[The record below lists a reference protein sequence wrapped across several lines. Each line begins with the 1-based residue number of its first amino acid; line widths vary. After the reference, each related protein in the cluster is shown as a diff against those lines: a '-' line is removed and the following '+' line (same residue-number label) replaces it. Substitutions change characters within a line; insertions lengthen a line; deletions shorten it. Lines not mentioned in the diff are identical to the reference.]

1 MAIKAWI
8 HKETGLPCFYLDGYD
23 VVASVYDGE
32 RLINHADAVNSSD
45 AFCDPFAPP
54 GVATTYTVGNRRFTL
69 TRRGEG
75 YAITSLDSRQ
85 RAVVSYIGDDAR
97 EYDTRATATDI
108 NARRT
113 PIIRWAGVAA
123 AYTGRLELLAYA
135 EESARLERILEARQP
150 VIAVH
155 SHDACDLTDCDIPA
169 VRVLAVT
176 HATSQRTGR
185 RDRVRRQ
192 WILDYRQIDMD
203 EARALVGTIPVVT
216 WGAWDA
222 VSKWR
227 PRSYVE
233 LLREFAGMP

>member
-1 MAIKAWI
+1 MIKAWI
-8 HKETGLPCFYLDGYD
+8 HRETGLPCFYLDGPD
-23 VVASVYDGE
+23 AGAAVYDGD
-32 RLINHADAVNSSD
+32 RLVNPAGAAGQAS
-45 AFCDPFAPP
+45 AFCDPLAPP
-54 GVATTYTVGNRRFTL
+54 GVATTYTVGAKRFAL

-113 PIIRWAGVAA
+113 PVVRWAGVAA
-123 AYTGRLELLAYA
+123 AYTGKIELLAYA
-135 EESARLERILEARQP
+135 EESARLERILEAREP

-155 SHDACDLTDCDIPA
+155 SHDSCDLQDCDIPA

-192 WILDYRQIDMD
+192 WTLDYRQIDMA
-203 EARALVGTIPVVT
+203 EARALVGSIPVVT

-222 VSKWR
+222 RSKWQG
-227 PRSYVE
+227 RSYVD
-233 LLREFAGMP
+233 LLRDFAGMP

>member
-1 MAIKAWI
+1 M
-8 HKETGLPCFYLDGYD
+8 TRGP
-23 VVASVYDGE
+23 
-32 RLINHADAVNSSD
+32 
-45 AFCDPFAPP
+45 
-54 GVATTYTVGNRRFTL
+54 RR
-69 TRRGEG
+69 
-75 YAITSLDSRQ
+75 
-85 RAVVSYIGDDAR
+85 
-97 EYDTRATATDI
+97 TDI

-113 PIIRWAGVAA
+113 PVIRWAGVAA

-150 VIAVH
+150 VIAIH
-155 SHDACDLTDCDIPA
+155 SHDACDLQDCDVPA

-192 WILDYRQIDMD
+192 WTLDYKQIDTD

-227 PRSYVE
+227 GRSYVD
-233 LLREFAGMP
+233 LLREYAGMP

>member
-1 MAIKAWI
+1 MIKAWI
-8 HKETGLPCFYLDGYD
+8 HTETGLPCFYLDGPD
-23 VVASVYDGE
+23 AGLAVSDGARVILPAEPGRAAVAV
-32 RLINHADAVNSSD
+32 
-45 AFCDPFAPP
+45 CDPLAPP
-54 GVATTYTVGNRRFTL
+54 GVASTYTVGAQRFTL
-69 TRRGEG
+69 ARRGVG

-85 RAVVSYIGDDAR
+85 RAVVSFIGDDAR
-97 EYDTRATATDI
+97 EYETRATATDI

-113 PIIRWAGVAA
+113 PVIRWAGVAA

-135 EESARLERILEARQP
+135 EESDRLERILEARQP

-155 SHDACDLTDCDIPA
+155 SHDACDLADCDVPA
-169 VRVLAVT
+169 VRVLAIT

-192 WILDYRQIDMD
+192 WTLDYKQIDMD

-222 VSKWR
+222 ASKWR
-227 PRSYVE
+227 GRSYVE

>member
-1 MAIKAWI
+1 MIKAWI
-8 HKETGLPCFYLDGYD
+8 HKETGLPCFYLDGPD
-23 VVASVYDGE
+23 AGAPVYDGD
-32 RLINHADAVNSSD
+32 RLINPAATANAAA

-54 GVATTYTVGNRRFTL
+54 GVATTYTVGARQVTL
-69 TRRGEG
+69 TRRGAG
-75 YAITSLDSRQ
+75 YAITSLDSRA

-113 PIIRWAGVAA
+113 PVIRWSGVAA
-123 AYTGRLELLAYA
+123 AYTGKLELLAYA

-155 SHDACDLTDCDIPA
+155 SHDACDLEDCDIPA
-169 VRVLAVT
+169 VRVLAIT

-192 WILDYRQIDMD
+192 WILDYKQIDLD
-203 EARALVGTIPVVT
+203 EARALVGNVPVVT
-216 WGAWDA
+216 WGAWDTA
-222 VSKWR
+222 SKWR
-227 PRSYVE
+227 ARSYVE

>member
-1 MAIKAWI
+1 MAVKAWV
-8 HKETGLPCFYLDGYD
+8 HKETGLPCFYLDG
-23 VVASVYDGE
+23 
-32 RLINHADAVNSSD
+32 ADAALAVSD
-45 AFCDPFAPP
+45 GSRVILPAEAGRAAVSVSDPLAPP
-54 GVATTYTVGNRRFTL
+54 GVATTYTVGTGRFTL

-85 RAVVSYIGDDAR
+85 RATVSYIGDDAR
-97 EYDTRATATDI
+97 EYETRATATDI
-108 NARRT
+108 SARRT
-113 PIIRWAGVAA
+113 PVIRWAGVAA
-123 AYTGRLELLAYA
+123 AYTGKLELLAYA
-135 EESARLERILEARQP
+135 EDSARLERILEARAP

-155 SHDACDLTDCDIPA
+155 SHDACDLQDCDIPA

-192 WILDYRQIDMD
+192 WTLDYRQIDMD
-203 EARALVGTIPVVT
+203 EARALVGNVPVVT

-222 VSKWR
+222 RSKWQG
-227 PRSYVE
+227 RSYVD

>member
-8 HKETGLPCFYLDGYD
+8 HRETGLPCFYLDG
-23 VVASVYDGE
+23 
-32 RLINHADAVNSSD
+32 ADAALAVSD
-45 AFCDPFAPP
+45 GNRVILPAEAGRAAVSVCDPLAPP
-54 GVATTYTVGNRRFTL
+54 GVATTYTVGTQRFTL

-75 YAITSLDSRQ
+75 YAITSLDSRA

-97 EYDTRATATDI
+97 EYETRVTATDI
-108 NARRT
+108 SARRT
-113 PIIRWAGVAA
+113 PVIRWAGVAA
-123 AYTGRLELLAYA
+123 AYTGKLELLAYA

-155 SHDACDLTDCDIPA
+155 SHDACDLPDCDIPA
-169 VRVLAVT
+169 VRVLAIT

-192 WILDYRQIDMD
+192 WTLDYRQIDLD

-222 VSKWR
+222 RSKWQGR
-227 PRSYVE
+227 KYVD

>member
-1 MAIKAWI
+1 MAVKAWI
-8 HKETGLPCFYLDGYD
+8 HKETGQPCFFLDG
-23 VVASVYDGE
+23 
-32 RLINHADAVNSSD
+32 ADAALAVSAGTRVILPAETGRPAVSV
-45 AFCDPFAPP
+45 CDPFATP
-54 GVATTYTVGNRRFTL
+54 GVATTYTVGTQRFTL

-75 YAITSLDSRQ
+75 HAITSLDSRQ

-97 EYDTRATATDI
+97 EYDMRATATDI

-113 PIIRWAGVAA
+113 SVIRWAGVAA

-135 EESARLERILEARQP
+135 EESDRLERILEARQP

-155 SHDACDLTDCDIPA
+155 SHDACDLKDCDIPA

-192 WILDYRQIDMD
+192 WTLDYRQIDLS
-203 EARALVGTIPVVT
+203 EAAGLIGDVPVVT

-227 PRSYVE
+227 GRSYVD

>member
-1 MAIKAWI
+1 MAVKAWI
-8 HKETGLPCFYLDGYD
+8 HKETGLPCFYLDGAD
-23 VVASVYDGE
+23 AGAAVYDGE
-32 RLINHADAVNSSD
+32 RLINPADTVGQAS

-54 GVATTYTVGNRRFTL
+54 GVETTYTVGARRFTL

-75 YAITSLDSRQ
+75 YAVTSLDSRQ

-97 EYDTRATATDI
+97 EYETRATATDI

-113 PIIRWAGVAA
+113 PVIRWAGVAA

-135 EESARLERILEARQP
+135 EASARLERILEARQP

-155 SHDACDLTDCDIPA
+155 SHDACDLADCDIPA
-169 VRVLAVT
+169 VRVLAIM

-192 WILDYRQIDMD
+192 WTLDYKQIDLD
-203 EARALVGTIPVVT
+203 EAVGLLGNVPVVT

-222 VSKWR
+222 RSKWR
-227 PRSYVE
+227 GRSYVE

>member
-1 MAIKAWI
+1 MAVKSWI
-8 HKETGLPCFYLDGYD
+8 HKETGLPCFFLDGPD
-23 VVASVYDGE
+23 VLAAVYDGE
-32 RLINHADAVNSSD
+32 RLINPADTANQAS
-45 AFCDPFAPP
+45 AFCDPLAPP
-54 GVATTYTVGNRRFTL
+54 GVTTTYTVGTQRFTL

-75 YAITSLDSRQ
+75 YAVTSLDARQ

-97 EYDTRATATDI
+97 EYETRATATDI

-113 PIIRWAGVAA
+113 PVIRWAGVAA

-155 SHDACDLTDCDIPA
+155 SHDSCDLRDCDIPA
-169 VRVLAVT
+169 VRVLAIT

-192 WILDYRQIDMD
+192 WTLDYKQIDLE
-203 EARALVGTIPVVT
+203 EAAGLLGNVPVVT

-222 VSKWR
+222 ASKWR
-227 PRSYVE
+227 GRSYVE
-233 LLREFAGMP
+233 LLREFSGMP

>member
-1 MAIKAWI
+1 MIKAWI
-8 HKETGLPCFYLDGYD
+8 HKETGLPCFYLDGPD
-23 VVASVYDGE
+23 AGLAVSDGARVILPAEAGRPAVSV
-32 RLINHADAVNSSD
+32 
-45 AFCDPFAPP
+45 CDPLAPP
-54 GVATTYTVGNRRFTL
+54 GVASTYTVGAQRFTL
-69 TRRGEG
+69 ARRGVG
-75 YAITSLDSRQ
+75 YAITSLDTRQ
-85 RAVVSYIGDDAR
+85 RAVVSFIGDDAR
-97 EYDTRATATDI
+97 EYETRATATDI

-113 PIIRWAGVAA
+113 PVIRWAGVAA

-135 EESARLERILEARQP
+135 EESARLERILEAREP

-155 SHDACDLTDCDIPA
+155 SHDACDLADCDVPA
-169 VRVLAVT
+169 VRVLAIT

-192 WILDYRQIDMD
+192 WTLDYKQIDLD

-227 PRSYVE
+227 ARSYVE

>member
-1 MAIKAWI
+1 MAVKAWI
-8 HKETGLPCFYLDGYD
+8 HKETGLPCFYLDGPD
-23 VVASVYDGE
+23 AALSVNDGPRVILPAE
-32 RLINHADAVNSSD
+32 AGRAAVSV
-45 AFCDPFAPP
+45 CDPLAPP
-54 GVATTYTVGNRRFTL
+54 GVATTYTVGTQRFTL

-85 RAVVSYIGDDAR
+85 RAAVSYIGDDAR

-113 PIIRWAGVAA
+113 PVTRWAGVAA

-135 EESARLERILEARQP
+135 EESASLERLLEARQP
-150 VIAVH
+150 LIAIH
-155 SHDACDLTDCDIPA
+155 SHDACDLKDCDVPA
-169 VRVLAVT
+169 VRVLAIT

-192 WILDYRQIDMD
+192 WTLDYKQIDTD

-216 WGAWDA
+216 WGTWDA
-222 VSKWR
+222 ASKWR
-227 PRSYVE
+227 GRSYVD
-233 LLREFAGMP
+233 LLREYAGMP

>member
-1 MAIKAWI
+1 MTIKAWI
-8 HKETGLPCFYLDGYD
+8 HKKTGLPCFFLD
-23 VVASVYDGE
+23 
-32 RLINHADAVNSSD
+32 RADAALAVSD
-45 AFCDPFAPP
+45 GARIILPAETGRPAVSVSDPLAPP
-54 GVATTYTVGNRRFTL
+54 GVATTYTVGTQRFTL

-85 RAVVSYIGDDAR
+85 RAPVSYIGDDAR

-108 NARRT
+108 TTRRT
-113 PIIRWAGVAA
+113 PVIRWAGVAA

-135 EESARLERILEARQP
+135 EESASLERILAARQP
-150 VIAVH
+150 IIAVH
-155 SHDACDLTDCDIPA
+155 SHDACELKDCDIPA

-192 WILDYRQIDMD
+192 WTLDYKQIDMD

-222 VSKWR
+222 ASKWR
-227 PRSYVE
+227 SRSYVE

>member
-1 MAIKAWI
+1 MAVKAWI
-8 HKETGLPCFYLDGYD
+8 HKETGLPCFYLDGPD
-23 VVASVYDGE
+23 AALSVSDGPRVILPAE
-32 RLINHADAVNSSD
+32 AGRAAVSV
-45 AFCDPFAPP
+45 CDPLAPP
-54 GVATTYTVGNRRFTL
+54 GVVTTYTVGAQRFTL

-75 YAITSLDSRQ
+75 YAVTSLDSRQ

-113 PIIRWAGVAA
+113 PVIRWAGVAA

-135 EESARLERILEARQP
+135 EESARLERILEGRQP

-155 SHDACDLTDCDIPA
+155 SHDSCDLKDCDVPA

-192 WILDYRQIDMD
+192 WTLDYKQVDLG
-203 EARALVGTIPVVT
+203 EAAGLLGNVPVVT

-222 VSKWR
+222 ISKWR
-227 PRSYVE
+227 GRSYVD

>member
-8 HKETGLPCFYLDGYD
+8 HRETGLPCFYLDGAD
-23 VVASVYDGE
+23 SALAVSDGTRVILPAEAGRAAVSV
-32 RLINHADAVNSSD
+32 
-45 AFCDPFAPP
+45 CDPLAPP
-54 GVATTYTVGNRRFTL
+54 GVATTYTVGTQRFTL

-97 EYDTRATATDI
+97 EYETRATATDI

-113 PIIRWAGVAA
+113 PVIRWAGVAA
-123 AYTGRLELLAYA
+123 AYNGKLELLAYA
-135 EESARLERILEARQP
+135 EESARLERIIEARQP

-155 SHDACDLTDCDIPA
+155 SHDSYDLQDCDIPA
-169 VRVLAVT
+169 VRVLAIT

-192 WILDYRQIDMD
+192 WALDYRQIDMD
-203 EARALVGTIPVVT
+203 EARALVGNIPVVT

-222 VSKWR
+222 RSKWR
-227 PRSYVE
+227 GRSYVD
-233 LLREFAGMP
+233 LLREYAGMP

>member
-1 MAIKAWI
+1 MIKTWI
-8 HKETGLPCFYLDGYD
+8 HVETGLPCFYLDGPD
-23 VVASVYDGE
+23 AGVAVYDGD
-32 RLINHADAVNSSD
+32 RLVNPAVAGGQSA

-54 GVATTYTVGNRRFTL
+54 GVATTYTVGARRFVL

-75 YAITSLDSRQ
+75 YAITSLDSRA

-97 EYDTRATATDI
+97 EYDPRATATDI

-123 AYTGRLELLAYA
+123 AYTGKLELLAYA
-135 EESARLERILEARQP
+135 EESARLERILEAREP

-155 SHDACDLTDCDIPA
+155 SHDACDLEDCDIPA
-169 VRVLAVT
+169 VRVLAIT

-192 WILDYRQIDMD
+192 WTLDYRQIDLR
-203 EARALVGTIPVVT
+203 EAAALLGNIPVVT

-227 PRSYVE
+227 GRSYVE

>member
-1 MAIKAWI
+1 MIKAWV
-8 HKETGLPCFYLDGYD
+8 HKETGLPCFYLDGPD
-23 VVASVYDGE
+23 AGLAVSDGARVILPAEPGRAAVAV
-32 RLINHADAVNSSD
+32 
-45 AFCDPFAPP
+45 CDPLAPP
-54 GVATTYTVGNRRFTL
+54 GVATTYTVGTRQVTL

-75 YAITSLDSRQ
+75 YAITSLDSRA

-97 EYDTRATATDI
+97 EYETRATATDI
-108 NARRT
+108 NARRA
-113 PIIRWAGVAA
+113 PVIRWAGVAA
-123 AYTGRLELLAYA
+123 AYTGKLEILAYA
-135 EESARLERILEARQP
+135 EESARLERILEAREP

-155 SHDACDLTDCDIPA
+155 SHDSCDMQDCDIPA

-203 EARALVGTIPVVT
+203 EARALVGNIPVVT

-222 VSKWR
+222 RSKWQG
-227 PRSYVE
+227 RSYVD

>member
-1 MAIKAWI
+1 MAVKAWI
-8 HKETGLPCFYLDGYD
+8 HKETGLPCFYLDGPD
-23 VVASVYDGE
+23 AALSVSDGPRVILPAE
-32 RLINHADAVNSSD
+32 TGRAAVSV
-45 AFCDPFAPP
+45 CDPLAPP
-54 GVATTYTVGNRRFTL
+54 GVATTYTVGTQRFTL
-69 TRRGEG
+69 TRRGVG

-113 PIIRWAGVAA
+113 PVIRWAGVAA
-123 AYTGRLELLAYA
+123 AYTGRLELLAYS
-135 EESARLERILEARQP
+135 EESASLGRLLEARQP
-150 VIAVH
+150 IIAVH
-155 SHDACDLTDCDIPA
+155 SHDACDLNDCDVPA
-169 VRVLAVT
+169 VRVLAIT

-192 WILDYRQIDMD
+192 WTLDYRQIDMD

-227 PRSYVE
+227 GRSYVE

>member
-1 MAIKAWI
+1 MAVKAWI
-8 HKETGLPCFYLDGYD
+8 HKETGLPCFYLDGPD
-23 VVASVYDGE
+23 AALSVSDGPRVILPAE
-32 RLINHADAVNSSD
+32 TGRAAVSV
-45 AFCDPFAPP
+45 CDPLAPP
-54 GVATTYTVGNRRFTL
+54 GVATTYTVGTQRFTL
-69 TRRGEG
+69 TRRGVG

-113 PIIRWAGVAA
+113 PVIRWAGVAA
-123 AYTGRLELLAYA
+123 AYTGRLELLAYS
-135 EESARLERILEARQP
+135 EESASLGRLLEARQP
-150 VIAVH
+150 IIAVH
-155 SHDACDLTDCDIPA
+155 SHDACDLNDCDIPA
-169 VRVLAVT
+169 VRVLAIT

-192 WILDYRQIDMD
+192 WTLDYRQIDMD

-227 PRSYVE
+227 GRSYVE

>member
-8 HKETGLPCFYLDGYD
+8 HKETGLPCFYLDGPD
-23 VVASVYDGE
+23 AGAAVYDGD
-32 RLINHADAVNSSD
+32 RLINPAEPGRPAV
-45 AFCDPFAPP
+45 AVCDPLAPP
-54 GVATTYTVGNRRFTL
+54 GVVTTYTVGARRFTL

-75 YAITSLDSRQ
+75 YAVTSLDSRQ

-113 PIIRWAGVAA
+113 PVIRWAGVAA
-123 AYTGRLELLAYA
+123 AYTGKLELLAYA
-135 EESARLERILEARQP
+135 EDSERLERILEARQP
-150 VIAVH
+150 LIAVH
-155 SHDACDLTDCDIPA
+155 SHDACDLQDCDIPA
-169 VRVLAVT
+169 VRVLAIT

-192 WILDYRQIDMD
+192 WTLDYKQIDTD
-203 EARALVGTIPVVT
+203 EARTLVGTIPVVT
-216 WGAWDA
+216 WGTWDA

-227 PRSYVE
+227 GRSYVD

>member
-1 MAIKAWI
+1 MAVKAWI
-8 HKETGLPCFYLDGYD
+8 HKETGLPCFYLDGPD
-23 VVASVYDGE
+23 VGAAVYDGE
-32 RLINHADAVNSSD
+32 RLINPADTANAAS
-45 AFCDPFAPP
+45 AFCDPLAPP
-54 GVATTYTVGNRRFTL
+54 GVVTTYTVGAQRFTL

-97 EYDTRATATDI
+97 EYETRATATDI

-113 PIIRWAGVAA
+113 PVIRWAGVAA

-135 EESARLERILEARQP
+135 EDSARLERILEARQP

-155 SHDACDLTDCDIPA
+155 SHDACDLKDCDIPA
-169 VRVLAVT
+169 VRVLAIT
-176 HATSQRTGR
+176 HSTSQRTGR

-192 WILDYRQIDMD
+192 WTLDYKQVDMD

-216 WGAWDA
+216 WGVWDA
-222 VSKWR
+222 ASKWR
-227 PRSYVE
+227 GRSYVD
-233 LLREFAGMP
+233 LLREYAGMP

>member
-1 MAIKAWI
+1 MIKAWV
-8 HKETGLPCFYLDGYD
+8 HKETGLPCFFLDGPD
-23 VVASVYDGE
+23 AVDPVYAGD
-32 RLINHADAVNSSD
+32 RLINPAGAVGQSA

-54 GVATTYTVGNRRFTL
+54 GVATTYTVGARQVTL

-75 YAITSLDSRQ
+75 YAITSLDSRA

-97 EYDTRATATDI
+97 DYDPRATATDI

-113 PIIRWAGVAA
+113 PVIRWAGVAA
-123 AYTGRLELLAYA
+123 AYTGKLELLAYA
-135 EESARLERILEARQP
+135 EASERLERILEAREP
-150 VIAVH
+150 VVAVH
-155 SHDACDLTDCDIPA
+155 SHDACDLEDCDIPA
-169 VRVLAVT
+169 VRVLAIT

-192 WILDYRQIDMD
+192 WTLDYRQIDLR
-203 EARALVGTIPVVT
+203 EAAALLGNIPVVT

-227 PRSYVE
+227 GRSYVE

>member
-8 HKETGLPCFYLDGYD
+8 HKETGLPCFFLDGPD
-23 VVASVYDGE
+23 AGAAVYDGD
-32 RLINHADAVNSSD
+32 RLINPADAANAAS

-54 GVATTYTVGNRRFTL
+54 GVVTTYTVGAQRFTL

-75 YAITSLDSRQ
+75 YAVTSLDSRQ

-113 PIIRWAGVAA
+113 PVIRWAGVAA
-123 AYTGRLELLAYA
+123 AYTGKLELLAYA
-135 EESARLERILEARQP
+135 EDSERLARIIEAREP

-155 SHDACDLTDCDIPA
+155 SHDACDLADCDIPA
-169 VRVLAVT
+169 VRVLAIT

-192 WILDYRQIDMD
+192 WTLDYKQIDLD

-227 PRSYVE
+227 GRSYVE

>member
-8 HKETGLPCFYLDGYD
+8 HKETGLPCFYLDGPD
-23 VVASVYDGE
+23 AGAAVYDGD
-32 RLINHADAVNSSD
+32 RLINPADTAGQAS
-45 AFCDPFAPP
+45 AFCDPFAPT
-54 GVATTYTVGNRRFTL
+54 GVATTYTVGTRRFVL

-75 YAITSLDSRQ
+75 YAVTSLDSRQ

-97 EYDTRATATDI
+97 DYDTRATATDI

-113 PIIRWAGVAA
+113 PVIRWAGVAA

-150 VIAVH
+150 VIAIH
-155 SHDACDLTDCDIPA
+155 SHDACDLKDCDVPA
-169 VRVLAVT
+169 VRVLAIT

-192 WILDYRQIDMD
+192 WTLDYKQIDLD
-203 EARALVGTIPVVT
+203 EAAGLLGNIPVVT
-216 WGAWDA
+216 WGTWDA
-222 VSKWR
+222 RSKWQGR
-227 PRSYVE
+227 KYVD
-233 LLREFAGMP
+233 LLREYAGMP

>member
-23 VVASVYDGE
+23 VVVSVYDGE
-32 RLINHADAVNSSD
+32 RLINHADALDSST

-54 GVATTYTVGNRRFTL
+54 GVATTYTVGARRFTL

-75 YAITSLDSRQ
+75 YAVTSLDSRQ

-113 PIIRWAGVAA
+113 PVIRWAGVAA

-135 EESARLERILEARQP
+135 EESDRLERILEARQP

-155 SHDACDLTDCDIPA
+155 SHDACDLQDCDIPA

-192 WILDYRQIDMD
+192 WTLDYRQIDLG
-203 EARALVGTIPVVT
+203 EASGLLGNVPVVT
-216 WGAWDA
+216 WGAWA
-222 VSKWR
+222 ARSKWQG
-227 PRSYVE
+227 RSYVD

>member
-8 HKETGLPCFYLDGYD
+8 HKETGLPCFYLDGPD
-23 VVASVYDGE
+23 AAAAVYDGD
-32 RLINHADAVNSSD
+32 RLINPADTANQAA

-54 GVATTYTVGNRRFTL
+54 GVATTYTVGTQRFTL

-75 YAITSLDSRQ
+75 YAVTSLDSRH
-85 RAVVSYIGDDAR
+85 RAVVSYIGDDTR

-113 PIIRWAGVAA
+113 PVIRWAGVAA

-135 EESARLERILEARQP
+135 EDSERLARIIEARQP

-155 SHDACDLTDCDIPA
+155 SHDACDLKDCDIPA
-169 VRVLAVT
+169 VRILAVT

-185 RDRVRRQ
+185 RDRLRRQ
-192 WILDYRQIDMD
+192 WTLDYRQIDLD
-203 EARALVGTIPVVT
+203 EASGLLGNVHVVT

-222 VSKWR
+222 RSKWR
-227 PRSYVE
+227 GRSYVD

>member
-1 MAIKAWI
+1 MIKAWI
-8 HKETGLPCFYLDGYD
+8 HRETGLPCFYLDGPD
-23 VVASVYDGE
+23 AGAAVYDGD
-32 RLINHADAVNSSD
+32 RLVNPAAAGRPAS
-45 AFCDPFAPP
+45 AFCDPLAPP
-54 GVATTYTVGNRRFTL
+54 GVATTYTVGGRRFTL

-108 NARRT
+108 NARRA
-113 PIIRWAGVAA
+113 PVIRWAGVAA
-123 AYTGRLELLAYA
+123 AYTGKLELLAYA
-135 EESARLERILEARQP
+135 EESARLERILEAREP

-155 SHDACDLTDCDIPA
+155 SHDACDLEDCDVPA

-176 HATSQRTGR
+176 HAASQRTGR

-192 WILDYRQIDMD
+192 WTLDYRQIDLR
-203 EARALVGTIPVVT
+203 EAAALLGNIPVVT

-222 VSKWR
+222 ASKWR

>member
-1 MAIKAWI
+1 MIKAWI
-8 HKETGLPCFYLDGYD
+8 HKETGLPCFYLDGPD
-23 VVASVYDGE
+23 AGAAVYDGD
-32 RLINHADAVNSSD
+32 RLINPADTDRAAA

-54 GVATTYTVGNRRFTL
+54 GVATTYTVGARQVTL
-69 TRRGEG
+69 TRRGDVD
-75 YAITSLDSRQ
+75 AITSLDSRS

-97 EYDTRATATDI
+97 DYETRATATDI
-108 NARRT
+108 NARRA
-113 PIIRWAGVAA
+113 PVIRWSGVAA
-123 AYTGRLELLAYA
+123 AYTGKLELLAYA
-135 EESARLERILEARQP
+135 EESDRLERILEARQP

-155 SHDACDLTDCDIPA
+155 SHDACDLQDCDIPA

-192 WILDYRQIDMD
+192 WTLDYRQIDLG
-203 EARALVGTIPVVT
+203 EASGLLGNVPVVT

-222 VSKWR
+222 RSKWR
-227 PRSYVE
+227 SRSYVD

>member
-23 VVASVYDGE
+23 VVGSVYDGE

-54 GVATTYTVGNRRFTL
+54 GVATTYTVGDRRFTL

-85 RAVVSYIGDDAR
+85 RAVVSFIGDDAR

-192 WILDYRQIDMD
+192 WTLDYRQIDLG
-203 EARALVGTIPVVT
+203 EAAGLLGNVPVVT

-227 PRSYVE
+227 GRSYVD

>member
-8 HKETGLPCFYLDGYD
+8 HKETGLPCFYLDG
-23 VVASVYDGE
+23 
-32 RLINHADAVNSSD
+32 ADAALAVSD
-45 AFCDPFAPP
+45 GARVILPAETGRAALSVCDPLAPP
-54 GVATTYTVGNRRFTL
+54 GVATTYTVGSQRFTL

-75 YAITSLDSRQ
+75 YAVTSLDSRQ

-113 PIIRWAGVAA
+113 PVIRWAGVAA

-155 SHDACDLTDCDIPA
+155 SHDACDLKDCDVPA
-169 VRVLAVT
+169 VRVLAIT

-192 WILDYRQIDMD
+192 WTLDYKQIDTD

-222 VSKWR
+222 RSKWR
-227 PRSYVE
+227 GRSYVD

>member
-8 HKETGLPCFYLDGYD
+8 HKETGLPCFYLDGPD
-23 VVASVYDGE
+23 VGAAVYDGE
-32 RLINHADAVNSSD
+32 RLINPADTANAAS

-54 GVATTYTVGNRRFTL
+54 GVVTTYTVGSRKFTL

-75 YAITSLDSRQ
+75 YAVTSLDSRQ

-97 EYDTRATATDI
+97 EYETRATATDI
-108 NARRT
+108 NARPT
-113 PIIRWAGVAA
+113 PVIRWAGVAA
-123 AYTGRLELLAYA
+123 AYTGKLELLAYA
-135 EESARLERILEARQP
+135 EESARIDRIIEARQP

-155 SHDACDLTDCDIPA
+155 SHDACDLQDCDIPA
-169 VRVLAVT
+169 VRVLAIT

-192 WILDYRQIDMD
+192 WTLDYKQIDLE
-203 EARALVGTIPVVT
+203 EAAGLLGNVPVVT

-222 VSKWR
+222 VSKWQG
-227 PRSYVE
+227 RSYVD
-233 LLREFAGMP
+233 LLRQFAGMP

>member
-1 MAIKAWI
+1 
-8 HKETGLPCFYLDGYD
+8 
-23 VVASVYDGE
+23 VYDGD
-32 RLINHADAVNSSD
+32 RLINPADTANQAA

-54 GVATTYTVGNRRFTL
+54 GVATTYTVGTQRFTL

-75 YAITSLDSRQ
+75 YAVTSLDSRH
-85 RAVVSYIGDDAR
+85 RAVVSYIGDDTR

-113 PIIRWAGVAA
+113 PVIRWAGVAA

-135 EESARLERILEARQP
+135 EDSERLARIIEARQP
-150 VIAVH
+150 VIAIH
-155 SHDACDLTDCDIPA
+155 SHDACDLKDCDIPA
-169 VRVLAVT
+169 VRILAVT

-185 RDRVRRQ
+185 RDRLRRQ
-192 WILDYRQIDMD
+192 WTLDYRQIDLD
-203 EARALVGTIPVVT
+203 EASGLLGNVHVVT

-222 VSKWR
+222 RSKWR
-227 PRSYVE
+227 GRSYVD